1 MVGVVIFLL
10 MKRKAFLKMQL
21 SYVLLYPILFIAFTL
36 LLSSL
41 KLSTGNTLLDVAVL
55 MALSG
60 VSGYLIA
67 YYMLSD

>member
-1 MVGVVIFLL
+1 
-10 MKRKAFLKMQL
+10 MKSKTFLKMQL
-21 SYVLLYPILFIAFTL
+21 SYVLLYPILFIIFTL

-41 KLSTGNTLLDVAVL
+41 KVSTGNTLLDVAVL

-67 YYMLSD
+67 YYILKD

>member
-1 MVGVVIFLL
+1 
-10 MKRKAFLKMQL
+10 MKRKTFLKMQL
-21 SYVLLYPILFIAFTL
+21 SYVLLYPVLFIIFTL

-41 KLSTGNTLLDVAVL
+41 KWSTGNTLLDVAAL

-67 YYMLSD
+67 YYILKD

>member
-1 MVGVVIFLL
+1 

-21 SYVLLYPILFIAFTL
+21 SYVLLYPILFIVYTL

-67 YYMLSD
+67 YYMLRD

>member
-1 MVGVVIFLL
+1 
-10 MKRKAFLKMQL
+10 MKSKTFLKMQL
-21 SYVLLYPILFIAFTL
+21 SYVLLYPVLFIIFTL

-41 KLSTGNTLLDVAVL
+41 KVSTGNTLLDVAAL

-67 YYMLSD
+67 YYILKD

>member
-1 MVGVVIFLL
+1 

-21 SYVLLYPILFIAFTL
+21 AYVLIYPILFIVYTL

-60 VSGYLIA
+60 VSGYLLA
-67 YYMLSD
+67 YYMLKD

>member
-1 MVGVVIFLL
+1 

-21 SYVLLYPILFIAFTL
+21 SYVLLYPVLFIVFTL

-41 KLSTGNTLLDVAVL
+41 RLSTGNTLLDVAVL

-67 YYMLSD
+67 YYMLKD

>member
-1 MVGVVIFLL
+1 MKDKKFL
-10 MKRKAFLKMQL
+10 RIQL
-21 SYVLLYPILFIAFTL
+21 SYVLLYPVLFIIFTL

-41 KLSTGNTLLDVAVL
+41 KWSTGNTLLDVAVL

-67 YYMLSD
+67 YYILKD

>member
-1 MVGVVIFLL
+1 MKDKKFL
-10 MKRKAFLKMQL
+10 RMQL
-21 SYVLLYPILFIAFTL
+21 SYVLLYPVLFIVFTL

-41 KLSTGNTLLDVAVL
+41 RLSTGNTLLDVAVL

-60 VSGYLIA
+60 VSGYLIV

>member
-1 MVGVVIFLL
+1 MSIFLL

-21 SYVLLYPILFIAFTL
+21 SYVLLYPILFIVFTL

-67 YYMLSD
+67 YYMLRD

>member
-1 MVGVVIFLL
+1 
-10 MKRKAFLKMQL
+10 MKRKTFLKMQL
-21 SYVLLYPILFIAFTL
+21 SYVLLYPILFIIFTL

-41 KLSTGNTLLDVAVL
+41 KVSTGNTLLDVAVL

-67 YYMLSD
+67 YYILKD

>member
-1 MVGVVIFLL
+1 MKDKKFL
-10 MKRKAFLKMQL
+10 RMQL
-21 SYVLLYPILFIAFTL
+21 SYVLLYPVLFIVFTL

-41 KLSTGNTLLDVAVL
+41 RLSTGNTLLDVAVL

-67 YYMLSD
+67 YYMLS